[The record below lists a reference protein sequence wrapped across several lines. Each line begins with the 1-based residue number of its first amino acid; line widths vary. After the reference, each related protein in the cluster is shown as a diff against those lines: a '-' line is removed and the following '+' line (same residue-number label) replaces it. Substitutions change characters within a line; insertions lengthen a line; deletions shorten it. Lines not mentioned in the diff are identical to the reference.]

1 MTVEPSGT
9 NCGALIRGIDLRRE
23 LPAAEI
29 AAIREAWLMHQVIA
43 FPDQTLAIPDLERFA
58 SYMGPPG
65 DDPYIAPIAGHPRVI
80 EVRREADEKTP
91 IFAETWH
98 SDWSFLDPPP
108 AGTALYGTVIP
119 PVGGDTL
126 FANQYAA
133 YEALPDS
140 MKSMLEGKLAIH
152 SARRGYARDGM
163 YGEKDTGRSMAIRHS
178 DSAMKTQRHPLVRVH
193 PETGRK
199 ALFVSMGYTIG
210 IDGMSDS
217 EAAPIL
223 LDLFQ
228 HQTLSE
234 FVYRHRWT
242 QGMLTL
248 WDNRCLLHSATGGY
262 QGHRRLLHRITVAE
276 RALDAKPAV

>member
-1 MTVEPSGT
+1 MLQVTPSGSS
-9 NCGALIRGIDLRRE
+9 CGALVRGVDLKRE
-23 LPAAEI
+23 LSPAEVD
-29 AAIREAWLMHQVIA
+29 AIRVAWLEHQVIA
-43 FPDQTLAIPDLERFA
+43 FPDQSLEIADIERFA
-58 SYMGPPG
+58 SYLGPEG
-65 DDPYIAPIAGHPRVI
+65 EDPYILPMKGHPRVI
-80 EVRREADEKTP
+80 EVRREAGEKSP
-91 IFAETWH
+91 LFAESWH

-133 YEALPDS
+133 YDALDAATRHKFGS
-140 MKSMLEGKLAIH
+140 LKGIH

-163 YGEKDTGRSMAIRHS
+163 YGEKDKGRSMTIRHD
-178 DSAMKTQRHPLVRVH
+178 DSAMKTQLHPLVRVH

-210 IDGMSDS
+210 VDGMDDA
-217 EAAPIL
+217 EATAL
-223 LDLFQ
+223 LMDLFR
-228 HQTLSE
+228 HQVRPE
-234 FVYRHRWT
+234 FVYRHRWR

-262 QGHRRLLHRITVAE
+262 EGYQRLLHRVTIAE
-276 RALDAKPAV
+276 RVPVTH